1 MGRFSLEFHICILG
15 PWDASLLNPS
25 PDAGLSPLES
35 LEHRTPEENEPRR
48 GISTSKDKQN
58 MFIITGRHFQLSEL
72 MDKKSVQMEVEKEQG
87 GGVKGKL
94 EEITGAF
101 KTLSEIELKDQAG
114 NAIDLD
120 DDKAKELSLKIKSI
134 RNVQN
139 LISDLGISNM
149 KSMEVLY
156 L

>member
-1 MGRFSLEFHICILG
+1 M
-15 PWDASLLNPS
+15 
-25 PDAGLSPLES
+25 
-35 LEHRTPEENEPRR
+35 
-48 GISTSKDKQN
+48 
-58 MFIITGRHFQLSEL
+58 
-72 MDKKSVQMEVEKEQG
+72 QMEVEKEQG

-114 NAIDLD
+114 NAIIDLD

-149 KSMEVLY
+149 KSLEVLY

>member
-1 MGRFSLEFHICILG
+1 VKGNLVTPFMPSS
-15 PWDASLLNPS
+15 ASRCPTTLKL
-25 PDAGLSPLES
+25 
-35 LEHRTPEENEPRR
+35 
-48 GISTSKDKQN
+48 
-58 MFIITGRHFQLSEL
+58 
-72 MDKKSVQMEVEKEQG
+72 VEKEQG
-87 GGVKGKL
+87 GGVKRKL

-139 LISDLGISNM
+139 LMSDLGISNM
-149 KSMEVLY
+149 KSLENEM
-156 L
+156 

>member
-1 MGRFSLEFHICILG
+1 
-15 PWDASLLNPS
+15 
-25 PDAGLSPLES
+25 
-35 LEHRTPEENEPRR
+35 
-48 GISTSKDKQN
+48 
-58 MFIITGRHFQLSEL
+58 

-139 LISDLGISNM
+139 LTSDLGISNM